1 MTYNLKEQECPV
13 FHSKNQFFFCVA
25 TVLQLCRSCVARVS
39 FMRHSCGNY
48 VTRVAL
54 ASHSCRTCVAFVA
67 CVALVSQS
75 CCSCVAFV
83 L

>member
-39 FMRHSCGNY
+39 FMPHSCGNY